1 MNGSTCYNKV
11 GAHELRRARIFVREV
26 YMSAIVIDGFAVA
39 ASVRARVAESVSA
52 LKPSGVTPCLAVV
65 LVGEDPASVSY
76 VTGKEKALA
85 EVGMADRSHRL
96 PASTSEAELL
106 SLIAELNADPTVHG
120 ILVQLPLPRHIDEAR
135 VIMAIDPAKDVDGFH
150 PVNVGNMVI
159 DRPCFLPCTPH
170 GVLVLLREAGI
181 KTVGARVVVVGRSN
195 IVGKPLSILL
205 ARRDC
210 NATVTLCH
218 TGTRDLA
225 SITREADILIAAIGK
240 PRAITADMIK
250 SGAAVIDVGVNR
262 IEDPTAKKGFR
273 LVGDVDFESACAVAS
288 HITPVPRG
296 VGPMTIA
303 MLMENTLLAAQRKA
317 K

>member
-1 MNGSTCYNKV
+1 
-11 GAHELRRARIFVREV
+11 
-26 YMSAIVIDGFAVA
+26 MSAVVIDGFAVA
-39 ASVRARVAESVSA
+39 ASVRSRVAESVSS
-52 LKPSGVTPCLAVV
+52 LKAGGVTPCLAVI

-85 EVGMADRSHRL
+85 EVGMADRSFRL
-96 PASTSEAELL
+96 PSTTTEAEILA
-106 SLIAELNADPTVHG
+106 LIARLNADASVHG
-120 ILVQLPLPRHIDEAR
+120 ILVQLPLPRHINEAR

-150 PVNVGNMVI
+150 PISIGNMVI

-181 KTVGARVVVVGRSN
+181 ATAGAHAVVVGRSN

-218 TGTRDLA
+218 TGTRDLP
-225 SITREADILIAAIGK
+225 SITRQADILIAAIGK
-240 PRAITADMIK
+240 PRAIKADMIK
-250 SGAAVIDVGVNR
+250 PGAAVIDVGVNR
-262 IEDPTAKKGFR
+262 
-273 LVGDVDFESACAVAS
+273 VGDVDFEPACEVAS
-288 HITPVPRG
+288 FITPVPRG

-303 MLMENTLLAAQRKA
+303 MLMENTLLAAQRTLENR
-317 K
+317 

>member
-1 MNGSTCYNKV
+1 
-11 GAHELRRARIFVREV
+11 
-26 YMSAIVIDGFAVA
+26 MSAVVIDGFAVA
-39 ASVRARVAESVSA
+39 ASVRARVAESVTA
-52 LKPSGVTPCLAVV
+52 LKSRGITPCLAVV

-76 VTGKEKALA
+76 VSGKEKALA
-85 EVGMADRSHRL
+85 EVGMADRSIRL
-96 PASTSEAELL
+96 PATASEAELL
-106 SLIAELNADPTVHG
+106 ALVATLNADPSVHG
-120 ILVQLPLPRHIDEAR
+120 ILVQLPLPKHINEAR

-181 KTVGARVVVVGRSN
+181 VTSGAHAVIVGRSN

-210 NATVTLCH
+210 NCTVTLCH

-225 SITREADILIAAIGK
+225 SYTRQADILIAAMGK
-240 PRAITADMIK
+240 PRVITADMIRP
-250 SGAAVIDVGVNR
+250 GAAVIDVGVNR
-262 IEDPTAKKGFR
+262 VEDATAKKGFR
-273 LVGDVDFESACAVAS
+273 LVGDVDFVPACEVAS
-288 HITPVPRG
+288 FITPVPRG

-303 MLMENTLLAAQRKA
+303 MLMENTLLAAKRA
-317 K
+317 SGLE

>member
-1 MNGSTCYNKV
+1 
-11 GAHELRRARIFVREV
+11 
-26 YMSAIVIDGFAVA
+26 MSAVVIDGFAVA
-39 ASVRARVAESVSA
+39 ASVRAKVAESVSA
-52 LKPSGVTPCLAVV
+52 LKSAGVTPCLAVV

-85 EVGMADRSHRL
+85 EVGMADRSIRL
-96 PASTSEAELL
+96 PAATGEAELL
-106 SLIAELNADPTVHG
+106 ELIAKLNADDSVHG
-120 ILVQLPLPRHIDEAR
+120 ILVQLPLPKHIDEAR

-181 KTVGARVVVVGRSN
+181 KTSGAHAVVVGRSN

-210 NATVTLCH
+210 NCTVTLCH
-218 TGTRDLA
+218 TGTRDLP
-225 SITREADILIAAIGK
+225 SLTRQADILVAAIGK

-250 SGAAVIDVGVNR
+250 PGAAVIDVGVNR
-262 IEDPTAKKGFR
+262 VEDATAKKGFR
-273 LVGDVDFESACAVAS
+273 LVGDVDFAPACEVAS
-288 HITPVPRG
+288 FITPVPRG

-303 MLMENTLLAAQRKA
+303 MLMENTLLAAQRA
-317 K
+317 LERAAGRTAR

>member
-1 MNGSTCYNKV
+1 M
-11 GAHELRRARIFVREV
+11 GAV
-26 YMSAIVIDGFAVA
+26 VIDGFAVA
-39 ASVRARVAESVSA
+39 ASVRARVAESVSE
-52 LKPSGVTPCLAVV
+52 LKARGTTPCLAVV

-76 VTGKEKALA
+76 VAGKEKALA
-85 EVGMADRSHRL
+85 EVGMTDRSFRL
-96 PASTSEAELL
+96 PSTTTETEILT
-106 SLIAELNADPTVHG
+106 LIARLNADEDVHG
-120 ILVQLPLPRHIDEAR
+120 ILVQLPLPKHVDEAR

-181 KTVGARVVVVGRSN
+181 VTSGAHAVVVGRSN

-210 NATVTLCH
+210 NATVTVCH
-218 TGTRDLA
+218 TGTRDLP
-225 SITREADILIAAIGK
+225 SITRQADILIAAIGK
-240 PRAITADMIK
+240 PRVIKADMIK

-262 IEDPTAKKGFR
+262 VEDPSAKKGFR
-273 LVGDVDFESACAVAS
+273 LVGDVDFEPACGVAS
-288 HITPVPRG
+288 FITPVPRG

-303 MLMENTLLAAQRKA
+303 MLMENTLLAAERASGK
-317 K
+317 